1 MTPEWQLSK
10 WDYKMPQKHFFISL
24 FFFFFRAGWLSR
36 VFTSWWHLWASPTR
50 RVTRV
55 CPQDNFA
62 FVYWT
67 LVFVF
72 VTLCICICDT
82 YEPRPLEEWH
92 VSFICPHLY
101 LCIEL
106 IFVYLCLRED
116 LNRKEKKTFSFGPC
130 PKEGGGV
137 YPCPDF
143 LAPFFYQVI
152 VLRIAFFTQTSQ

>member
-1 MTPEWQLSK
+1 MTPDWQLSK
-10 WDYKMPQKHFFISL
+10 GDYKMPQKHFFISL

-36 VFTSWWHLWASPTR
+36 VFTSWWHLWASPTTGG
-50 RVTRV
+50 VTCV

-72 VTLCICICDT
+72 VTLGICICDT

-116 LNRKEKKTFSFGPC
+116 LNRKKTFSFGHC
-130 PKEGGGV
+130 PNEGGGSIHARI
-137 YPCPDF
+137 F
-143 LAPFFYQVI
+143 WPFFKKCIFGQ
-152 VLRIAFFTQTSQ
+152 